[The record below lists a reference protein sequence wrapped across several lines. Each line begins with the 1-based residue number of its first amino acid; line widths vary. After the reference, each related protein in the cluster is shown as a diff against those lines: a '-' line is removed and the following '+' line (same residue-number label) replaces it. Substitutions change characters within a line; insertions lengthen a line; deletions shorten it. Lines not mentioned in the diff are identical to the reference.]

1 MSAKEKAMKRRG
13 KSRKAAKAPNR
24 LAWGGGTALAIVF
37 AFVASNALWYQP
49 HGHLRPLVV
58 TRTPVAPTPSQP
70 VQEARTPAA
79 ERPADI
85 SIQRV
90 SLPDEIAVPR
100 LTAPPTPGPVP
111 PRAVGDPVVT
121 EAQRIMAELGIY
133 KGEIDGLTG
142 PQTNEAIS
150 RYRKMVGL
158 PEGTGVDSQL
168 LSSLGARVDSARLQP
183 PRPSLEQTAAVK
195 PVPSAPVPTPAAPPA
210 SVSVERIQAGL
221 RAFGNEK
228 VDVDGRVGPNTSAA
242 IREFQSLFGLPVTG
256 QPDPD
261 LFAKMTEI
269 GLIQ

>member
-1 MSAKEKAMKRRG
+1 MKRRG

-100 LTAPPTPGPVP
+100 LTAPPTPGPIP

>member
-1 MSAKEKAMKRRG
+1 MKRRG

-58 TRTPVAPTPSQP
+58 TRTPVAPTPSQNVP
-70 VQEARTPAA
+70 EARTSAA

-100 LTAPPTPGPVP
+100 LTAPPSPGPVP
-111 PRAVGDPVVT
+111 PRAVGDPVVV
-121 EAQRIMAELGIY
+121 EAQRIMAELGLY
-133 KGEIDGLTG
+133 KGDVDGLTG

-158 PEGTGVDSQL
+158 PDGTAVDSQL
-168 LSSLGARVDSARLQP
+168 LSSLGARVDGARLQP
-183 PRPSLEQTAAVK
+183 PRPSLEQTAAVR
-195 PVPSAPVPTPAAPPA
+195 PVPSAPVPTAPA

-221 RAFGNEK
+221 RAFGNSK
-228 VDVDGRVGPNTSAA
+228 IDVDGRVGPNTSAA

-261 LFAKMTEI
+261 VFAKMTEI

>member
-1 MSAKEKAMKRRG
+1 MKRRG

-37 AFVASNALWYQP
+37 AFVASNAMWYQP

-58 TRTPVAPTPSQP
+58 TRTPATPTPSQP
-70 VQEARTPAA
+70 VQEARSPAA
-79 ERPADI
+79 DRPADI
-85 SIQRV
+85 SIQRL

-100 LTAPPTPGPVP
+100 LTAPAVPGPVP

-133 KGEIDGLTG
+133 KGEVDGLTG

-158 PEGTGVDSQL
+158 PDGTTVDGQL

-183 PRPSLEQTAAVK
+183 PRPSLEQTAAVR
-195 PVPSAPVPTPAAPPA
+195 PVPSAPVPTAPA

-261 LFAKMTEI
+261 VFAKMTEI